1 MRATNWLASL
11 RTDSD
16 GEVRTEQQPSALMQQ
31 ALRRLKRGGHIEADA
46 DLAVACIIAPNKR
59 KPAALAMQTLRA
71 MIKRRWVLPM
81 PERQG
86 DKVALQRYKLNP
98 RHA

>member
-1 MRATNWLASL
+1 VRATNWLASL

-59 KPAALAMQTLRA
+59 KPAALVFGHTHLPLARHQDG
-71 MIKRRWVLPM
+71 VL
-81 PERQG
+81 
-86 DKVALQRYKLNP
+86 YLNP
-98 RHA
+98 GYAANKVLRVGFLD